1 MAMMTPEAFVKHV
14 DHKVARKFATDIL
27 NILEP
32 EKPKPKNGGKPKAK
46 EEDKEGK
53 IDQGKKK
60 DAI

>member
-46 EEDKEGK
+46 AREEDKET
-53 IDQGKKK
+53 D
-60 DAI
+60 